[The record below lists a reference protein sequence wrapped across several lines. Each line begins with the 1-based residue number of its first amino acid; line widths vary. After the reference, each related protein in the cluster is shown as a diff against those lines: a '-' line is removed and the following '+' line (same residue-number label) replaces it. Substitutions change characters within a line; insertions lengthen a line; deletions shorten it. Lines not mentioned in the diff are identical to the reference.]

1 MDKPQEV
8 LIATFTGEKS
18 AGEALKV
25 LKDWSKSTDIK
36 VLKAAVLTK
45 DTKGKTAVHQDKDV
59 SAGEGTLFGAVSG
72 AVIGLLGGPVGAVV
86 GAAAGA
92 ATGGA
97 TAAAINM
104 GFSDDELEAIRTS
117 LSPNSSAL
125 ITVVEDRYLTD
136 IQKQLN
142 RYSSQVWH
150 RTIPEHYLRNVR
162 ERG

>member
-1 MDKPQEV
+1 MYKPQEV

-45 DTKGKTAVHQDKDV
+45 DAKGKTAVHQDKDV

-136 IQKQLN
+136 IKKQLN

-150 RTIPEHYLRNVR
+150 RTIPEHYLHNVR